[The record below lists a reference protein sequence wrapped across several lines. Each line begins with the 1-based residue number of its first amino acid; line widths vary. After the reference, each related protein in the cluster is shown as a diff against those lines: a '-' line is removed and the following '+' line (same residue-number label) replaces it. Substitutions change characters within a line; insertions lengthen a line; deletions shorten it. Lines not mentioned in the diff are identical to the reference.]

1 MFSKNR
7 SVLALA
13 LCTIATTTSLV
24 ACSAESEEPAQ
35 SAMETVGDSAGAE
48 QGDQDGQF
56 DTGEYRT
63 TPHPGW
69 TMDDKLGPISETNM
83 IGQNTLLP
91 YEVDED
97 FPKGRA
103 TNRETDFDFFT
114 MRFDKPTQEA
124 LEELRTSFLTGYAHG
139 GKTENGDKLVEN
151 VVYRFV
157 DAESAK
163 KAVNLIE
170 QSKYSSGTVF
180 PLTGDEEE
188 LSPLEIPG
196 HADAVG
202 KIAPSRGSAK
212 AVTAHNEFVI
222 LTSASH
228 ELNFDPSG
236 EADPQAFEEKNQWM
250 APYMGAFIDKQI
262 PLLDT
267 LPTKKTE
274 QGFGMSDQWQPMDPD
289 DILKYVV
296 MAPEGVDRV
305 GPPPAA
311 TNNRMMAGNFSDQK
325 HILTALDQSRV
336 EASAQGETVL
346 FRTKNEAS
354 AELLRASMNVIDAT
368 GTAEEYDEPQGLP
381 GTKCHTFPTERGD
394 VHSCTLV
401 DGNYFAAAS
410 VKEADPTLDQSPEV
424 GGKET
429 TAEDKNDVDPRT
441 KLSQIMAAQHA
452 LLKDAPKH
460 S

>member
-1 MFSKNR
+1 MSFKNR
-7 SVLALA
+7 SALALA

-24 ACSAESEEPAQ
+24 ACSTESEEPTN
-35 SAMETVGDSAGAE
+35 SAMESVSDSASAE
-48 QGDQDGQF
+48 QKEF

-91 YEVDED
+91 YEVDEN

-103 TNRETDFDFFT
+103 TNREADFNFFT

-157 DAESAK
+157 DAESAQ
-163 KAVNLIE
+163 KAVDLVE
-170 QSKYSSGTVF
+170 KSKYSSGTVF
-180 PLTGDEEE
+180 PLRGDEEE

-196 HADAVG
+196 HEDAVG
-202 KIAPSRGSAK
+202 KISPSQGIAK
-212 AVTAHNEFVI
+212 AVVAHNEFVV
-222 LTSASH
+222 LSAVSN
-228 ELNFDPSG
+228 ELKFDMTG
-236 EADPQAFEEKNQWM
+236 ESDVQPGEEDQEWM
-250 APYMGAFIDKQI
+250 PTYIGAFLDKQI

-267 LPTKKTE
+267 IPTKKTE
-274 QGFGMSDQWQPMDPD
+274 QGFGLSDQWQPMDPD

-305 GPPPAA
+305 GPTPAA
-311 TNNRMMAGNFSDQK
+311 TNNRMMAGNFTSQK
-325 HILTALDQSRV
+325 ELLAALEQANV

-381 GTKCHTFPTERGD
+381 GTQCHTFPTERGD

-401 DGNYFAAAS
+401 DGNYFATAS
-410 VKEADPTLDQSPEV
+410 VQEPNPALDQTPEV

-429 TAEDKNDVDPRT
+429 TAENEKDIDPRT
-441 KLSQIMAAQHA
+441 KLSQIMAAQYA